1 MKRRQPKRQKKFTLH
16 TKFFKTCTGIEEI
29 IDIIED
35 NYFSEES
42 KQATSAAASSSTF
55 DATLLQAVKE
65 IVNNQVESLQR
76 IAAQQQESLKDPLS
90 ANNVSAS
97 EAKLQQLDLKPNQ
110 MQLIFESYVT
120 SWMKTFN
127 LYAIYRTHYGLMV
140 LHG

>member
-1 MKRRQPKRQKKFTLH
+1 M
-16 TKFFKTCTGIEEI
+16 
-29 IDIIED
+29 ED

-65 IVNNQVESLQR
+65 IVKNQVESLQR

-127 LYAIYRTHYGLMV
+127 LYAI
-140 LHG
+140 